1 MWGLEERFSHY
12 AVLYIKY
19 IEIYRKLE
27 ECYDQIVHPQKR
39 IFIKK
44 VLESTICRICEIK
57 KFLVFYN
64 FRAGS
69 IYVHLDGLLFDL
81 KYDPSV
87 IEIPVPRYF
96 KEDDQIPVDL
106 VFKEKVERD
115 GKKKKK
121 GKGKA
126 KKKGKG
132 KKKAADDDAPKK
144 KILSM
149 GEKEAQIDNVLMKR
163 FDTTEPV
170 EEVAY
175 DPFTLDLEIT
185 ASIRLIQKN
194 ERGRQGRGRYLDAL
208 QQITSELKT
217 NENRKRMHNG
227 KMQAPTKQEQEE
239 QSAEIAQCRIRGIL
253 ARKTIE
259 KMRQEEMIFLGMTR
273 KPKTEDEK
281 KNDPIKASDETRANR
296 KMI

>member
-64 FRAGS
+64 FRQGS
-69 IYVHLDGLLFDL
+69 IYIHLDGLLFDL

-96 KEDDQIPVDL
+96 KEDDQIPVDI

-121 GKGKA
+121 KGKGG
-126 KKKGKG
+126 KKKGK
-132 KKKAADDDAPKK
+132 KKKAADDDGPKK
-144 KILSM
+144 KVLTM
-149 GEKEAQIDNVLMKR
+149 NEKEAQIDNVLMKR

-175 DPFTLDLEIT
+175 DPFTLDLEI
-185 ASIRLIQKN
+185 
-194 ERGRQGRGRYLDAL
+194 
-208 QQITSELKT
+208 
-217 NENRKRMHNG
+217 
-227 KMQAPTKQEQEE
+227 
-239 QSAEIAQCRIRGIL
+239 
-253 ARKTIE
+253 
-259 KMRQEEMIFLGMTR
+259 
-273 KPKTEDEK
+273 
-281 KNDPIKASDETRANR
+281 
-296 KMI
+296 

>member
-1 MWGLEERFSHY
+1 MFCCYQNSENWGLEERFSHY

-106 VFKEKVERD
+106 VFKEKVVREG
-115 GKKKKK
+115 GKKGKKKKGGGKKKK
-121 GKGKA
+121 GK
-126 KKKGKG
+126 KKK
-132 KKKAADDDAPKK
+132 DDDEGPKK
-144 KILSM
+144 KVLSIL
-149 GEKEAQIDNVLMKR
+149 EKEEQIDAVLRKR
-163 FDTTEPV
+163 FDSTDPV

-185 ASIRLIQKN
+185 SAIRLIQKN
-194 ERGRQGRGRYLDAL
+194 ERGR
-208 QQITSELKT
+208 
-217 NENRKRMHNG
+217 
-227 KMQAPTKQEQEE
+227 
-239 QSAEIAQCRIRGIL
+239 
-253 ARKTIE
+253 
-259 KMRQEEMIFLGMTR
+259 
-273 KPKTEDEK
+273 
-281 KNDPIKASDETRANR
+281 
-296 KMI
+296 